1 MSRSAYLDVAGG
13 LEQTIALALPP
24 EGRFLV
30 GPLVLA
36 VRRDAYE
43 VIRDL
48 FEDPRCTEEARA
60 LVREYLS
67 GRKDGTVL
75 PG

>member
-24 EGRFLV
+24 EARFLV

-36 VRRDAYE
+36 VRHDAYE
-43 VIRDL
+43 VIREM
-48 FEDPRCTEEARA
+48 FADPDCGEETRA

-67 GRKDGTVL
+67 GRKDET
-75 PG
+75 